1 MHTNL
6 QYNRAELCSCNK
18 ITILRTKVFL
28 TKSVGAR
35 VDYPFVIN
43 YRIQI
48 LLENKNCRSTI
59 TFLVRLS
66 RNFISQAKTYLEGH
80 QRQSSYIQFLE
91 TVRDT

>member
-1 MHTNL
+1 M
-6 QYNRAELCSCNK
+6 
-18 ITILRTKVFL
+18 KVFV
-28 TKSVGAR
+28 TKSVRAH
-35 VDYPFVIN
+35 VNYLFVIN

-59 TFLVRLS
+59 TLWYDCLEILF
-66 RNFISQAKTYLEGH
+66 SQAKTYLEGR